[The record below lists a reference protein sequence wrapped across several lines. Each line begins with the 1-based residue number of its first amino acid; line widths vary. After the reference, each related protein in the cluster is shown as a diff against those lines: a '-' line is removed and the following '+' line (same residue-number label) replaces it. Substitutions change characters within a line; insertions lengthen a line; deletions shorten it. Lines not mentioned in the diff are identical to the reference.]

1 MEVEVQEG
9 LDLAGS
15 SGPQGCG
22 WWIVG
27 LSGCGVLELFLVLI
41 SSLDMHVVTVNVTW
55 RRIYA
60 DRILIK

>member
-22 WWIVG
+22 WVD
-27 LSGCGVLELFLVLI
+27 CR
-41 SSLDMHVVTVNVTW
+41 VVWVW
-55 RRIYA
+55 RIRVIIGFDIILGYACSYGERYA